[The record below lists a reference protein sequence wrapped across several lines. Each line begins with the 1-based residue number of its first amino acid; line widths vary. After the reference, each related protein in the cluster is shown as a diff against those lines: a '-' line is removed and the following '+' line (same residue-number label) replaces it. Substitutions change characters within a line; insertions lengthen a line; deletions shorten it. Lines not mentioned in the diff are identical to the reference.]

1 MHNFTVDSINIFYL
15 CFLENGSKIIL
26 ADFSDYWEK
35 GSIINLNI
43 FKNYGERLKTEFKGY
58 NGKSLSKDMLAGI
71 TVAAVALPLAL
82 AFGVSS
88 GATAAAGLITAIVAG
103 VIIGMLSG
111 GSYQISGPTGAMTAI
126 LLSLVAKYQLQGVFI
141 ASLMSG
147 IILLICGLL
156 KLGKIVSY
164 LPLPVITG
172 FTSGIAI
179 IIAFGQINNFTGL
192 TCSGDSTISKTVSY
206 FTTEQHFSLTTF
218 IIGAAVVVFMALYP
232 KKINQYFP
240 SSLAAI
246 ILATACEFI
255 FDFDVA
261 QVGEIP
267 KTVFLPD
274 RLDLSAVTLEQVEGL
289 IVPAISIA
297 ALGLIE
303 SLLCGASAGRMK
315 NEKLD
320 ANQELIAQGIGN
332 MVIPFFGGVPATAA
346 IARTAVAIKAGGK
359 TRLTSVFHAVVLLL
373 SMFLLA
379 PVISRIP
386 LAALAGVLMMTA
398 WRMNDWAVIRGIFSR
413 KIKTQMA
420 QYLITMAATV
430 VFDLTIAIL
439 IGVLFSVVMFVLK
452 VSDMQIS
459 VADVDPERMPG
470 HSENIEAGKTSVVYI
485 TGPLYFGTSSQLE
498 DKLVGIENK
507 ETVIFSMRGVPFAD
521 ASGVQV
527 LQEFVGALAARN
539 ITVLFTAIQPP
550 VKEMFDRCGLTS
562 DVGEE
567 RFFWSTDKALDYI
580 SIDGFAKCGAAE

>member
-1 MHNFTVDSINIFYL
+1 M
-15 CFLENGSKIIL
+15 
-26 ADFSDYWEK
+26 
-35 GSIINLNI
+35 NI

-88 GATAAAGLITAIVAG
+88 GATAASGLITAIVAG
-103 VIIGMLSG
+103 VIIGLLSG

-218 IIGAAVVVFMALYP
+218 IIGAAVVLFMALYP

-470 HSENIEAGKTSVVYI
+470 NAGNIEAGKTSVVYI

-498 DKLVGIENK
+498 DKLSGIEDK

-527 LQEFVGALAARN
+527 LQEFVSALAAKD

-580 SIDGFAKCGAAE
+580 SIDGFSKCTAAE

>member
-1 MHNFTVDSINIFYL
+1 M
-15 CFLENGSKIIL
+15 
-26 ADFSDYWEK
+26 
-35 GSIINLNI
+35 NI

-88 GATAAAGLITAIVAG
+88 GATAASGLITAIVAG
-103 VIIGMLSG
+103 VIIGLLSG

-470 HSENIEAGKTSVVYI
+470 NVGNIEAGKTSVVYI

-498 DKLVGIENK
+498 DKLSGIEDK

-527 LQEFVGALAARN
+527 LQEFVSALAAKD

-580 SIDGFAKCGAAE
+580 SIDSFSKCTAAE

>member
-1 MHNFTVDSINIFYL
+1 MLIFVKS
-15 CFLENGSKIIL
+15 NWG
-26 ADFSDYWEK
+26 K
-35 GSIINLNI
+35 GRIINLNI

-88 GATAAAGLITAIVAG
+88 GATAASGLITAIVAG
-103 VIIGMLSG
+103 VIIGLLSG

-470 HSENIEAGKTSVVYI
+470 NVGNIEAGKTSVVYI

-498 DKLVGIENK
+498 DKLSGIEDK

-527 LQEFVGALAARN
+527 LQEFVSALAAKD

-580 SIDGFAKCGAAE
+580 SIDGFSKCTAAE